1 MSYMLTPTIGLMQ
14 ITTWARTTY
23 DEFIQHWGELQ
34 RVGAKALVLDLRDN
48 TGGYMTSAVAVANE
62 FLQEGQLIVYT
73 EGRTMPREDVVA
85 NGEGLLQK
93 MPLVV
98 LVNENS
104 ASASEIF
111 SGAMQDHDRAM
122 IIGRQ
127 TYGCLLY
134 PSQGGCH
141 RPRRGHHTCTR
152 RDEEEW
158 LSHRGRRRL

>member
-1 MSYMLTPTIGLMQ
+1 
-14 ITTWARTTY
+14 
-23 DEFIQHWGELQ
+23 
-34 RVGAKALVLDLRDN
+34 
-48 TGGYMTSAVAVANE
+48 MTSAVAVANE

-127 TYGCLLY
+127 TYGKGLVQQ
-134 PSQGGCH
+134 PF
-141 RPRRGHHTCTR
+141 T
-152 RDEEEW
+152 
-158 LSHRGRRRL
+158 LSLIHI